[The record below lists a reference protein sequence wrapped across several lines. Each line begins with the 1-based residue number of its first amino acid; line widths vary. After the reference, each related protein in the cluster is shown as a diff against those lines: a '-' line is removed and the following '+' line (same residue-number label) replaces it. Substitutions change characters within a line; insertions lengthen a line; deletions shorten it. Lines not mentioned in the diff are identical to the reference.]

1 MDKKESLQLKG
12 IAILMM
18 LFLHLFNRPENVDLC
33 DITLYF
39 WNGKPLVSAM
49 SRIAS
54 FCVPIYIFLSGYGL
68 AITYEKCTQMN
79 NINRIFRLYIN
90 YWVVFLL
97 FIPLAC
103 LICPDD
109 YPQDTTNFILNFIAY
124 KSNYNYEWWFLFPY
138 IVLVLC
144 SKHILSFLYRL
155 DKKRSI
161 KTVILLFIF
170 YISANLIAKQIKV
183 YLIEY
188 HLLQQLFWVISLSFM
203 FVCGA
208 LFARYS
214 LFDKIKE
221 HFINSI
227 PSNRKRTLFFLSVL
241 CVLFILRMMLGPS
254 VINPLFVIPFMACFL
269 CMKRPK
275 RLCSFLCYFGHHSTN
290 MWLTHSFFIYYLFK
304 DTFYGLRYPLVIYV
318 ALILVSLGSSY
329 IVGWINKPVQRII
342 PK

>member
-1 MDKKESLQLKG
+1 
-12 IAILMM
+12 
-18 LFLHLFNRPENVDLC
+18 
-33 DITLYF
+33 
-39 WNGKPLVSAM
+39 M

-103 LICPDD
+103 LICPDQ

-161 KTVILLFIF
+161 KTVILLFI
-170 YISANLIAKQIKV
+170 YISQLTS
-183 YLIEY
+183 
-188 HLLQQLFWVISLSFM
+188 LLS
-203 FVCGA
+203 
-208 LFARYS
+208 R
-214 LFDKIKE
+214 
-221 HFINSI
+221 
-227 PSNRKRTLFFLSVL
+227 
-241 CVLFILRMMLGPS
+241 
-254 VINPLFVIPFMACFL
+254 
-269 CMKRPK
+269 
-275 RLCSFLCYFGHHSTN
+275 
-290 MWLTHSFFIYYLFK
+290 
-304 DTFYGLRYPLVIYV
+304 
-318 ALILVSLGSSY
+318 
-329 IVGWINKPVQRII
+329 
-342 PK
+342 